1 MALSGEGLVM
11 TVAMLM
17 SSGMYLAQGALVTIG
32 LSLGIIAVATV
43 AGMLLALLRLYSWKP
58 LGILAAA
65 YGLVARGVPL
75 LVLLIGS
82 YFSLPYLGL
91 DLPLWLVVVLV
102 GGLYFGAYVAEVFR
116 AALAA
121 VPRTQWDA
129 GRALGMR
136 RVQLFTIVIL
146 PQARRLSLPPYL
158 NVALVAVKNTSL
170 VSAIGGWELVAAGRE
185 IGERTM
191 EILPAYLA
199 VAGFYFVICFSIS
212 QMGRHVEKKM
222 RYV

>member
-1 MALSGEGLVM
+1 MTGIMLLSTGE
-11 TVAMLM
+11 
-17 SSGMYLAQGALVTIG
+17 YLARGAAVTVG
-32 LSLGIIAVATV
+32 LSLGMIVVATCFGLV
-43 AGMLLALLRLYSWKP
+43 LAVLRLYGARP
-58 LGILAAA
+58 LRLAAA
-65 YGLVARGVPL
+65 VYGLIARGVPL

-82 YFSLPYLGL
+82 YFSLPYLGI

-102 GGLYFGAYVAEVFR
+102 GGLYFAAYMAEVFR

-136 RVQLFTIVIL
+136 RLQLFTIVIL
-146 PQARRLSLPPYL
+146 PQASRLSIPPFL
-158 NVALVAVKNTSL
+158 NVVLVAVKNTSL
-170 VSAIGGWELVAAGRE
+170 VSATGGWELVAAGRE

-199 VAGFYFVICFSIS
+199 VAAFYFVICFTLS
-212 QMGRHVEKKM
+212 QMARHIEKKM